1 MSEMII
7 AEVHYKGADNTWF
20 AIGFS
25 SYGELKPADY
35 CVLWIDWH
43 RQIQL
48 QVFTILISSL
58 YISHFIFYVL

>member
-1 MSEMII
+1 MSEIII
-7 AEVHYKGADNTWF
+7 AEVHYTSIDNTWF

-25 SYGELKPADY
+25 EYGKLKSADY

-48 QVFTILISSL
+48 QVFI
-58 YISHFIFYVL
+58 IFLFNIRMFVI

>member
-1 MSEMII
+1 MNEMII
-7 AEVHYKGADNTWF
+7 AEVHYIGVDNTWF

-25 SYGELKPADY
+25 DYGELKPADY

-48 QVFTILISSL
+48 QVIMISSFL
-58 YISHFIFYVL
+58 SIF

>member
-1 MSEMII
+1 MSEIII
-7 AEVHYKGADNTWF
+7 AEVHYIGVDNTWF

-25 SYGELKPADY
+25 NYGELKPADY

-48 QVFTILISSL
+48 QVIMK
-58 YISHFIFYVL
+58 YV